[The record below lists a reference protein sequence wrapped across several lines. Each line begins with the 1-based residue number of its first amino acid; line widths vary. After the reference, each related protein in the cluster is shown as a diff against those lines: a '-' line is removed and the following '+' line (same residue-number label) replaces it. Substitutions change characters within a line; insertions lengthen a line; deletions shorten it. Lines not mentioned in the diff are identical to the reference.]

1 MVRVASS
8 TIWSWSTEPAAA
20 ITTEPG
26 TYRRAWKSA
35 ITSTGVSRIT
45 GARPMIGR
53 PSGCPP
59 KTASPSTSKT
69 VSCGSSSYI
78 AISSST
84 TSRSGSTS
92 RNAGRHTMSA
102 ITSNAAG
109 RCWSS
114 IRA

>member
-1 MVRVASS
+1 M
-8 TIWSWSTEPAAA
+8 
-20 ITTEPG
+20 
-26 TYRRAWKSA
+26 
-35 ITSTGVSRIT
+35 TSTGVSRIT

-59 KTASPSTSKT
+59 NTASPSTSKT

-102 ITSNAAG
+102 ITSKAAG
-109 RCWSS
+109 MCWSS
-114 IRA
+114 IRAYTAVLSLSVPALSSAPMPSNSWSISADA